1 MPVETTLSR
10 IKAITAKNP
19 YTGTAEQI
27 VALSI
32 GISEASGALARSTF
46 SLYKDETGIG
56 DKIFSKLRVIGKTLQ
71 ALTNDERRD
80 VIKALPPSYSTIHQ
94 LCSLT
99 AAELVTGA
107 RSGAINPSMSVR
119 SAGEYVKQIKFPT
132 YRATDGEKG
141 RWGIKQEHLFAIY
154 RPEEVLLTDVQRQS
168 LEAALRSVCKD
179 YEVLLRDAQ
188 THNATTTSLRR
199 QEREKR
205 ELYWRK
211 VLEKE
216 LTASWFQ
223 KTPEDVRKHFNI
235 RTISELHETPLRSFT
250 GFIINADGGR
260 KEFWEKHGK
269 AYLAKVNVLMEKTD
283 DRAQRH
289 NLKRRIEQVL
299 DNHRE
304 LVEWSNHFT
313 REASLDHA

>member
-1 MPVETTLSR
+1 MAGETALSKIR
-10 IKAITAKNP
+10 AITAENP

-32 GISEASGALARSTF
+32 GIVEASGALARSTF

-56 DKIFSKLRVIGKTLQ
+56 DKIFSKLRVIGKTIQ

-107 RSGAINPSMSVR
+107 RSGAISPSMSVR
-119 SAGEYVKQIKFPT
+119 SAGEYVKQVRFPT

-154 RPEEVLLTDVQRQS
+154 RPEDVLLTDVQRQS

-188 THNATTTSLRR
+188 AHNASTTSLRR

-211 VLEKE
+211 ILEKE

-223 KTPEDVRKHFNI
+223 NTPEDVRKRFNI
-235 RTISELHETPLRSFT
+235 RTINELHETPLRSFT

-260 KEFWEKHGK
+260 KEFWVKHGK

-289 NLKRRIEQVL
+289 NLKRRIEEVL

-313 REASLDHA
+313 RESDLDHA